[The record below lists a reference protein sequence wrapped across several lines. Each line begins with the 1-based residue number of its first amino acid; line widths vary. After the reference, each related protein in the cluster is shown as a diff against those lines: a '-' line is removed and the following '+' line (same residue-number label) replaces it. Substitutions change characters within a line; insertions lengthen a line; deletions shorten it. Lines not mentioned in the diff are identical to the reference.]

1 MVSLD
6 PLESWGVASFLKVLG
21 INMIRAGKVESIL
34 LTERE
39 IHHLNAGNY
48 VLYEGQVAQVQKTK
62 NCLKILEPGVQVT
75 LSRDEMSSLK
85 RIVVTLSYGRKP
97 DKIEIR
103 RFPLKFEQWQ
113 SVIDRQILDSGAPV
127 SFEVLRSSY
136 ANKEN
141 GNRIN
146 TFIAIV
152 LSGNQKYTYTDSEV
166 KLLVNNA
173 MYHAVSIAVL
183 DFKGALVIDQ
193 DEIDKWWEYNRY
205 TES

>member
-1 MVSLD
+1 
-6 PLESWGVASFLKVLG
+6 
-21 INMIRAGKVESIL
+21 MIRAGKVESIL

-39 IHHLNAGNY
+39 IYHLNAGNY
-48 VLYEGQVAQVQKTK
+48 VLYEGQVAQVQKTRFS
-62 NCLKILEPGVQVT
+62 LKVLKPGIVT
-75 LSRDEMSSLK
+75 TLNRDEMSSLK

-97 DKIEIR
+97 DKIEVR

-113 SVIDRQILDSGAPV
+113 NIIDCQLLDSAVPV

-136 ANKEN
+136 ANEEN

-146 TFIAIV
+146 TFIAII
-152 LSGNQKYTYTDSEV
+152 LSGKQKYTYTDSEV

-173 MYHAVSIAVL
+173 MYHAVSTAVL
-183 DFKGALVIDQ
+183 DLKGAFIIEQ

-205 TES
+205 MEP